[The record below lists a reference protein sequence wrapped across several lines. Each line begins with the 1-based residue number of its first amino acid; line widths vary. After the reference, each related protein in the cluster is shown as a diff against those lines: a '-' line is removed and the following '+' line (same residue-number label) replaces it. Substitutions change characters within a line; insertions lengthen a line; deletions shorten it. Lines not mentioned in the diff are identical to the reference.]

1 MLVFLYPAMLYGGL
15 FLKNITG
22 KKHASL
28 KNEKRISIRSNI
40 TLILGIVEDIV
51 LSQLDFVLT
60 TDASELG
67 SVATGTNP
75 TRGNGKTQIS
85 IHKLFT
91 TKNQT
96 YGLKSYCNKWIK
108 AKYIWV
114 KCDNTIEVA

>member
-75 TRGNGKTQIS
+75 TRGNGKT
-85 IHKLFT
+85 
-91 TKNQT
+91 
-96 YGLKSYCNKWIK
+96 
-108 AKYIWV
+108 
-114 KCDNTIEVA
+114 